1 MQPFTHT
8 LFTHPLSLLSRPF
21 HVRLNGK
28 PKFPSCQRTN
38 QVEPC
43 PILAIGCR
51 SVRQQGR

>member
-8 LFTHPLSLLSRPF
+8 LFTQPLSLLSRPF